1 MRKINLLYVITKLEL
16 GGAQK
21 QLLSLVRRLDK
32 EKFNIFLFTAEDGLL
47 IKDALSIN
55 GLTIIRSRCLER
67 KINPL
72 KDLLALIEIY
82 RFIKRNNIDIV
93 HTHSSK
99 AGILGRCAARFARV
113 DFIIHTVHGW
123 SFNDYQPN
131 FIHYIFVWLERLAA
145 QFTHKLIVVS
155 YYDKQKGLIN
165 RIGREDKYIVIR
177 YGIDCTEFFKRDQK
191 IKGEL
196 GIDNTDL
203 VVTMISCLK
212 PQKSPQDFIK
222 LAFLVNRIQP
232 DINPVRNT
240 TQIENNTIVSN
251 GVKFLLVGDG
261 VLRKKIEKLI
271 SKFNLQSEVI
281 LTGWRRDVYRIL
293 SATDVFVLTS
303 LWEGLP
309 IVALEAAASSIP
321 AVATHTGGIA
331 EVIIDGKTGFLIP
344 SRNPKLMS
352 ERLALLLKDE
362 NLRRQMGENAKN
374 NLGLKFMLTNTV
386 KDTQNLYDSLFEA
399 KIKRKETGYGDF
411 RFEVSNRKY

>member
-21 QLLSLVRRLDK
+21 QLLSLIRRLDK
-32 EKFNIFLFTAEDGLL
+32 EKFNLFLFTAQDGLL
-47 IKDALSIN
+47 VKDALGIN
-55 GLTIIRSRCLER
+55 GLTIIRSKCLER

-72 KDLLALIEIY
+72 KDLLALIEIH
-82 RFIKRNNIDIV
+82 RFIKSNNIDIV

-113 DFIIHTVHGW
+113 NFIIHTVHGW

-131 FIHYIFVWLERLAA
+131 FIRHIFIGLERLSARLS
-145 QFTHKLIVVS
+145 HKLIVVS

-177 YGIDCTEFFKRDQK
+177 YGIDCAEFFKRDQK
-191 IKGEL
+191 IKEEL

-232 DINPVRNT
+232 DI
-240 TQIENNTIVSN
+240 
-251 GVKFLLVGDG
+251 KFLLVGDG

-271 SKFNLQSEVI
+271 SEFNLQSEVI

-309 IVALEAAASSIP
+309 IAALEASASSIP
-321 AVATHTGGIA
+321 AIATHTGGIA

-344 SRNPKLMS
+344 SRNLKLMS
-352 ERLALLLKDE
+352 ERLTLLLKDG
-362 NLRRQMGENAKN
+362 NLRRQMGENARNK
-374 NLGLKFMLTNTV
+374 LGPKFMLTNTV
-386 KDTQNLYDSLFEA
+386 RDTQNLYDSLFEA
-399 KIKRKETGYGDF
+399 K
-411 RFEVSNRKY
+411 N